1 MLELIISIIIAA
13 APALTAIIGIIG
25 AVIKNKK
32 NVDTSLGNLSAEFE
46 ALRKQVFDTKEY
58 EALKNQLLIAHQENC
73 ELKKYIKELLT
84 KIDHIEREV

>member
-1 MLELIISIIIAA
+1 MLELIISICIAA
-13 APALTAIIGIIG
+13 APALTSIFGIIA

-32 NVDTSLGNLSAEFE
+32 NVDQSLGNLSAEFE

>member
-13 APALTAIIGIIG
+13 APALTSIFGIIA

-32 NVDTSLGNLSAEFE
+32 NVDASLGNLSAEFE